1 MKELQKKDL
10 YITTGGKG
18 GVGKSTIAQNIIT
31 IIKYREIIDEKSKEK
46 LQFNIVECDDTDTK
60 ITWSSD
66 KIKYKKFDVSEYK
79 DAIVQIQ
86 KTYADTNCVE
96 VLDLGGG
103 GEKTKALLEHI
114 AKMRL
119 DEIFNLIFIVPT
131 NRSTYVFDATKKTLE
146 LIYSLFGCQS
156 TLVYNKV
163 INNVNEEFQAFF
175 GNSKFKI
182 KSRFE
187 EVQKYIKDEWIVHDD
202 IHSLLDNSINE
213 TKQSTLDFYI
223 NAEYIVNN
231 WIQYRLEA
239 LNSGNE
245 NAIDEAM
252 RIYDISYDFV
262 EYFKKIKFEVAR

>member
-1 MKELQKKDL
+1 MKEFQKKDL
-10 YITTGGKG
+10 WITTGGKG
-18 GVGKSTIAQNIIT
+18 GVGKSTIAQNIIP
-31 IIKYREIIDEKSKEK
+31 IIKYRKIIDKKSKEK

-60 ITWSSD
+60 ITWSSE
-66 KIKYKKFDVSEYK
+66 KIKYKKFDVLEYK

-86 KTYADTNCVE
+86 KTYSDSNFVE

-119 DEIFNLIFIVPT
+119 DEIFDLKFIVPT

-156 TLVYNKV
+156 TLIYNKV
-163 INNVNEEFQAFF
+163 INTTNEEFQAFF

-182 KSRFE
+182 KSRFD
-187 EVQKYIKDEWIVHDD
+187 EVQNYIKDEWIVHDD

-223 NAEYIVNN
+223 NAEYILDN
-231 WIQYRLEA
+231 WIQYRMEA
-239 LNSGNE
+239 LNSGDE
-245 NAIDEAM
+245 GEIDEAM

-262 EYFKKIKFEVAR
+262 EFFNKIKFEVVR